1 MVGSRV
7 VGSAFEIARVQQAER
22 IERVLQLL
30 PQLARGGIEPR
41 LLGIGVNRRRT
52 LIKRRRRFT
61 PLADCCVPAAALG
74 VRELTFQQVPKL
86 RGPSLLNRLST
97 GIEC

>member
-61 PLADCCVPAAALG
+61 PLADC
-74 VRELTFQQVPKL
+74 L
-86 RGPSLLNRLST
+86 RSCCRFGCEGTDFST
-97 GIEC
+97 GA